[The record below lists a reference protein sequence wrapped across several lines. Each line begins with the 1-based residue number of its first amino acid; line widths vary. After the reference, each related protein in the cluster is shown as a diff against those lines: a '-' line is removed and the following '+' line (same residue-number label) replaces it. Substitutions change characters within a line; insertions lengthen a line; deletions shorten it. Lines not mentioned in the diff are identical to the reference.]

1 VRGPNPATVRPVHGL
16 NVKQEVETVSKTV
29 AAESLNV
36 KQDAD
41 VFGPPIAVL
50 PSIKAKSEQKHDED
64 HRHGLH
70 SSATS
75 ASTKSVRPLPA
86 LPLLRYVANSAI
98 SAQRRLLRLVLLPP
112 KLLDEAIR
120 SDPDSIT
127 KLGFQTGAVVT
138 ASDLIDRVKHLQYT
152 ALQALLAAY
161 RYSETQVDVK
171 EKVVLGLQ
179 VGQLTLDMLGTLQSE
194 IVREDKTSAKRKR
207 SMAAVHDEER
217 GGKARKMS
225 SGSSVNIPATNNV
238 STPVHSRQ
246 NNVRPSPARI
256 DSSTRP
262 DLASTEVLELIPET
276 EADVLKLQKSKARKQ
291 EVSRLLKETE
301 DILSSAVGLRVSIS
315 SRVETDSLELLPVR
329 AWFQVD
335 VQRS

>member
-1 VRGPNPATVRPVHGL
+1 M
-16 NVKQEVETVSKTV
+16 
-29 AAESLNV
+29 
-36 KQDAD
+36 
-41 VFGPPIAVL
+41 
-50 PSIKAKSEQKHDED
+50 
-64 HRHGLH
+64 
-70 SSATS
+70 
-75 ASTKSVRPLPA
+75 
-86 LPLLRYVANSAI
+86 
-98 SAQRRLLRLVLLPP
+98 
-112 KLLDEAIR
+112 
-120 SDPDSIT
+120 
-127 KLGFQTGAVVT
+127 LGFQTGAVVT

-315 SRVETDSLELLPVR
+315 SRVETDSLELLQSELGSKSMSKDPEGKSSLLELVMMK
-329 AWFQVD
+329 AQLTYIQVI
-335 VQRS
+335 VV